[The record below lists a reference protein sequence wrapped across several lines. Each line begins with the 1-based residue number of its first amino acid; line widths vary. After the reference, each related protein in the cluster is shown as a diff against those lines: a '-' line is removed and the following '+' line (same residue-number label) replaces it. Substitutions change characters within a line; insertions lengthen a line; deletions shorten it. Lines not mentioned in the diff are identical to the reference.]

1 MYLNSLHVSY
11 FMGIYNEK
19 RRLENNLALLENS
32 FICETNKSI
41 INEFK
46 SYLIATRIGILRTNR
61 YVLDLRL
68 VCERHKDTPFPD
80 WTSKD
85 VIEVLEKVEM
95 TDIAASSK
103 NEYQKTL
110 KKFFRWL
117 KGDDWEGLRYIKG
130 NRKIYKKPEIV
141 TKEEIL
147 KLIEAANHPRDKAM
161 IALLYEGGFRIG
173 ELASIKFK
181 DIEFNKF
188 GGKVRVRGKTG
199 ERLVPF
205 VFSESYLKN
214 WMQMH
219 PRRNENSHLFISL
232 GPTSYGKPLLY
243 ERFNLILKNVVKIA
257 EIDKKI
263 SPHTLRHSRAT
274 HLASKLTESE
284 MCHYLGWQMGSDMP
298 RVYVHLSGRDIDKAI
313 YNKVYGLETEELN
326 EVDKIH
332 PVICPRCKENC
343 GPTSEFC
350 YRCGMPLKEEKVY
363 EMESNIKKL
372 REEFIDIS
380 TENVE
385 MLKDLK
391 TALKFIELVKSNPEI
406 ASLVN
411 NSIKKK

>member
-1 MYLNSLHVSY
+1 
-11 FMGIYNEK
+11 MGIYNEK

-32 FICETNKSI
+32 FICESNKNI

-68 VCERHKDTPFPD
+68 VCERHKDKPFPD

-85 VIEVLEKVEM
+85 IIEVLEKVEM

-141 TKEEIL
+141 TKEEVL
-147 KLIEAANHPRDKAM
+147 RLIEAANHPRDKAM

-219 PRRNENSHLFISL
+219 PNKNENSHLFISL
-232 GPTSYGKPLLY
+232 RSGSYGKPLLY
-243 ERFNLILKNVVKIA
+243 ERFNLILKSVVKIA
-257 EIDKKI
+257 GIDKKI

-363 EMESNIKKL
+363 EMEKKNRIL
-372 REEFIDIS
+372 REEFINETMEDNAKLQTFKKIM
-380 TENVE
+380 E
-385 MLKDLK
+385 L
-391 TALKFIELVKSNPEI
+391 IEAIDSDPEI
-406 ASLVN
+406 KNEFRNMAGKV
-411 NSIKKK
+411 K

>member
-1 MYLNSLHVSY
+1 
-11 FMGIYNEK
+11 MGIYNEK

-117 KGDDWEGLRYIKG
+117 KGDDWEGLKYIKG
-130 NRKIYKKPEIV
+130 TRKIYKKPEIV

-161 IALLYEGGFRIG
+161 VALLYEGGFRIG

-219 PRRNENSHLFISL
+219 PTRNENSHIFISL
-232 GPTSYGKPLLY
+232 GPASYGKPLLY
-243 ERFNLILKNVVKIA
+243 ERFNLILKNVVKNA
-257 EIDKKI
+257 GIDKKI

-313 YNKVYGLETEELN
+313 YNKVYGLETNELN
-326 EVDKIH
+326 EVDHLH

-363 EMESNIKKL
+363 ELESNTKKL

-391 TALKFIELVKSNPEI
+391 TALKFIELIKLNPEMT
-406 ASLVN
+406 SLVN
-411 NSIKKK
+411 ERVKKK